1 MKKKIA
7 IFACVIALMFTFTVV
22 SFAEGESSGSGDVM
36 WNLWELLSSSNVD
49 YLGILGILITTV
61 TTVIR
66 MFGGGS
72 NIVAN
77 LKHAFEVFF
86 EFLK

>member
-7 IFACVIALMFTFTVV
+7 IFACVIALMLTFTVV
-22 SFAEGESSGSGDVM
+22 SFAEGETTENNDVM

-49 YLGILGILITTV
+49 YLGIIGILITTV
-61 TTVIR
+61 TTFIR
-66 MFGGGS
+66 MLGGS
-72 NIVAN
+72 SNIIAN

>member
-7 IFACVIALMFTFTVV
+7 VFACIVALMFTFTVV
-22 SFAEGESSGSGDVM
+22 SFAEGETSGNGDVM

-49 YLGILGILITTV
+49 YLGIIGILITTV
-61 TTVIR
+61 VTFIR
-66 MFGGGS
+66 MLGGSS